1 MSALACSLPRRTHL
15 FPSIEAGLAKGVK
28 ATVVD
33 SFGIGTTID
42 RILEA
47 YLVFFTKRRTYA
59 ALADTSR
66 RPRIDIVLD
75 ILHCKVVFV
84 VHSFKGDLGLVVAR
98 SLHDKRFQLR
108 FRRRGGLLVFALKNM
123 VKGL

>member
-1 MSALACSLPRRTHL
+1 MNADCRRLLFTGEIKVSALAYSLPRRTFL

-47 YLVFFTKRRTYA
+47 YLVFFTKCRTFA

-84 VHSFKGDLGLVVAR
+84 VHPYKASWSQGVSTINGF
-98 SLHDKRFQLR
+98 
-108 FRRRGGLLVFALKNM
+108 N
-123 VKGL
+123 